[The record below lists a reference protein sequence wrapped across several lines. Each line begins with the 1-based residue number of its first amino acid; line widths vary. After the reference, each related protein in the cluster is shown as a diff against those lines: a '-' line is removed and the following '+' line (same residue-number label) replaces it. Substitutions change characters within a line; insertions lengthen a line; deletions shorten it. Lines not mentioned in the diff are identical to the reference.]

1 MKQRRAAM
9 PTVLMPFTPKRG
21 IETSVTDAQLIHD
34 ACAAQRHAT
43 IYLRSVAQSNPATVA
58 PALADIMATHAML
71 GEIIT
76 TVRGRVS

>member
-1 MKQRRAAM
+1 MKRRAAM
-9 PTVLMPFTPKRG
+9 PTILMPFVPQHG
-21 IETSVTDAQLIHD
+21 IEAEVTCTQLILD
-34 ACAAQRHAT
+34 ACATQRHAT
-43 IYLRSVAQSNPATVA
+43 IYLRSVAQSNSATVA